1 MKKIFTIL
9 TLILAFLSNTYSQNT
24 FGIKANIGLSSVSSK
39 YYSGYSDIN
48 LKDKYLP
55 SGQLGIYYQIK
66 INNNYSLGTELIFQ
80 QIEGEQESK
89 YFQETNN
96 NGSLISEL
104 RTISNF
110 KQHISYIGI
119 PVYFEM
125 TINKLNLNFGV
136 QANYVLASNGKTV
149 IKGYNSNFPDLYNN
163 LLDSDNEPDVVYI
176 NTQNNLNITNFDYGL
191 RIGITSNI
199 TQKLSF
205 EANYYFGLNNIIKD
219 NPDFEE
225 WKIRQMTVGIRYAI
239 FSTN

>member
-1 MKKIFTIL
+1 MKKIFTL
-9 TLILAFLSNTYSQNT
+9 LSLILAFLSNAYSQNT

-48 LKDKYLP
+48 LKDKYSA

-66 INNNYSLGTELIFQ
+66 INNNYSFGTELIFL
-80 QIEGEQESK
+80 QIEGEQETK
-89 YFQETNN
+89 IFRETNN

-125 TINKLNLNFGV
+125 TINKLNLNLGV
-136 QANYVLASNGKTV
+136 QANYVLDSNGKTV
-149 IKGYNSNFPDLYNN
+149 FKGFNSNLPDLYINPM
-163 LLDSDNEPDVVYI
+163 DFDNEADIVS
-176 NTQNNLNITNFDYGL
+176 TTTLNNLNIKNFDYGL
-191 RIGITSNI
+191 RIGLTSNI

-205 EANYYFGLNNIIKD
+205 EANYYFGLSNIIKD
-219 NPDFEE
+219 NSYFEE
-225 WKIRQMTVGIRYAI
+225 WKIRQMTVGIRYSI